1 MVFSWSMLKFNFLF
15 KLTIIF
21 LFFFNKSSAELIS
34 KKLPIKDADI
44 IKIYKLEDEKY
55 IFIEQFIRG
64 HTLWE
69 YNDSNKK
76 FTKISNVWNFI
87 DLASKCEQINGYN
100 IYFAHNL
107 EYFFAG
113 GTKVDNPE
121 IRIFELYEP
130 SPWRDKDLGITPSMS
145 YAKEW
150 CTFYKP
156 YYIKKKQS

>member
-1 MVFSWSMLKFNFLF
+1 MNILRIK
-15 KLTIIF
+15 
-21 LFFFNKSSAELIS
+21 FFFLVITTFVFLINSSQATLEE
-34 KKLPIKDADI
+34 KKLPYKDAEI
-44 IKIYKLEDEKY
+44 EKIYKLDNGKFIY
-55 IFIEQFIRG
+55 IEQFERG
-64 HTLWE
+64 HVIWE
-69 YNDSNKK
+69 YNPNLDK
-76 FTKISNVWNFI
+76 FIKISNVWNFI

-156 YYIKKKQS
+156 YYIREK